1 MELNTLMVL
10 TLVGMLVA
18 IFAGVHIALAL
29 GLTAMIGTY
38 FIFED
43 MYLASAQ
50 VGGAAYELIRHYVFA
65 TIPLFVLMG
74 DFVAKCGA
82 AGDLYKVINRALNR
96 IPGRLAVA
104 TVTGNAAFAAVTG
117 TSIASAAAFSRIAYP
132 EMMRF
137 RYKREFALGS
147 IAGSACLG
155 MLIPPSVLLI
165 VWGIITEQSIG
176 KLFVAGVIPGI
187 VLSLLYIAYTVGA
200 AKINPELAPNIPD
213 EEEEPLTRGEVVST
227 VGVIALILIVLG
239 GIWGGA
245 FTATEAAGIGA
256 LAAMVLA
263 IIKGLRL
270 DGIIEAVI
278 DAGKT
283 SAPIMIL
290 LVTAGMYSRFLALAD
305 LQTLIKDAL
314 LSLGI
319 GAFGIALMMIVIWLL
334 LGMILD
340 SISII
345 LLTVPIF
352 ATFGGL
358 IGMDGFA
365 FAIFGILLIE
375 AGLLTPPFDRTPRDP
390 GYIRAY
396 PPGIRENG
404 GQYTHAATWLGLA
417 FAALGDG
424 DRAYEV
430 FDLINPVRRSATPAD
445 IARYRGEPYIMPA
458 DVGGAAPFEGRCGWT
473 WYTGAAAWAWRLAV
487 EGVLGLELREG
498 RLRVAPCLPE
508 GWAGYRA
515 IVRGPDGAIEVT
527 VSALGDGSRLTGETF
542 DFPADGTT
550 IRVSV
555 GEPSRKMRD
564 A

>member
-1 MELNTLMVL
+1 MDLNALMAL

-50 VGGAAYELIRHYVFA
+50 VGGAAYELVRHYVFA

-82 AGDLYKVINRALNR
+82 AGDLYKVINRGLRR

-104 TVTGNAAFAAVTG
+104 TVAGNAAFAAVTG

-132 EMMRF
+132 EMTRF

-176 KLFVAGVIPGI
+176 KLFVAGVVPGI
-187 VLSLLYIAYTVGA
+187 VLSLLFVFYAVTVA
-200 AKINPELAPNIPD
+200 VRNPDVAPAEPQAQG
-213 EEEEPLTRGEVVST
+213 EESLTRSEIVSA
-227 VGVIALILIVLG
+227 VGVALIVCVVLG

-256 LAAMVLA
+256 LAAMLLA
-263 IIKGLRL
+263 IVKGLRL
-270 DGIIEAVI
+270 KGIVEAVV

-290 LVTAGMYSRFLALAD
+290 LVAAGMYSRFLALAD
-305 LQTLIKDAL
+305 IQSIIKDSL

-319 GAFGIALMMIVIWLL
+319 GGFGIAIMMIVIWLL
-334 LGMILD
+334 LGMVLD

-352 ATFGGL
+352 ATFAPL
-358 IGMDGFA
+358 VGMDGFA

-375 AGLLTPPFDRTPRDP
+375 AGLLTPPFGLVVYVVKGAVPD
-390 GYIRAY
+390 
-396 PPGIRENG
+396 
-404 GQYTHAATWLGLA
+404 AAVSLAEIFRGSIPYWLLMLA
-417 FAALGDG
+417 TAALIW
-424 DRAYEV
+424 A
-430 FDLINPVRRSATPAD
+430 FPPVAS
-445 IARYRGEPYIMPA
+445 
-458 DVGGAAPFEGRCGWT
+458 W
-473 WYTGAAAWAWRLAV
+473 
-487 EGVLGLELREG
+487 
-498 RLRVAPCLPE
+498 
-508 GWAGYRA
+508 
-515 IVRGPDGAIEVT
+515 
-527 VSALGDGSRLTGETF
+527 LTGF
-542 DFPADGTT
+542 
-550 IRVSV
+550 V
-555 GEPSRKMRD
+555 
-564 A
+564 

>member
-10 TLVGMLVA
+10 SLAGMLVA

-29 GLTAMIGTY
+29 GITAMVGTY

-43 MYLASAQ
+43 WYLASAQ
-50 VGGAAYELIRHYVFA
+50 VGGAAYELVRNYVFA

-82 AGDLYKVINRALNR
+82 AGDLYKVINRCLGG

-176 KLFVAGVIPGI
+176 KLFVAGVVPGI
-187 VLSLLYIAYTVGA
+187 LLSLFYVAYTIGA
-200 AKINPELAPNIPD
+200 VKFNPGLAPEIPK
-213 EEEEPLTRGEVVST
+213 EELSPITTGEIVST
-227 VGVIALILIVLG
+227 VGVVAIIEIVMG

-263 IIKGLRL
+263 IVKGLRVQGL
-270 DGIIEAVI
+270 IEAII

-290 LVTAGMYSRFLALAD
+290 LMTAGMYARFLSLAD
-305 LQTLIKDAL
+305 IDTLIKDAV
-314 LSLGI
+314 GE
-319 GAFGIALMMIVIWLL
+319 GALVIVMMVVIWIV

-345 LLTVPIF
+345 LLTVPLF
-352 ATFGGL
+352 SL
-358 IGMDGFA
+358 LDVGMDPLA

-375 AGLLTPPFDRTPRDP
+375 AGLLTPPFGLVVYVVKGAVPDSGVQLSEIFRGSIPYWILMLVTAGLIWAFPQ
-390 GYIRAY
+390 IA
-396 PPGIRENG
+396 N
-404 GQYTHAATWLGLA
+404 WLPQ
-417 FAALGDG
+417 F
-424 DRAYEV
+424 V
-430 FDLINPVRRSATPAD
+430 
-445 IARYRGEPYIMPA
+445 
-458 DVGGAAPFEGRCGWT
+458 
-473 WYTGAAAWAWRLAV
+473 
-487 EGVLGLELREG
+487 
-498 RLRVAPCLPE
+498 
-508 GWAGYRA
+508 
-515 IVRGPDGAIEVT
+515 
-527 VSALGDGSRLTGETF
+527 
-542 DFPADGTT
+542 
-550 IRVSV
+550 
-555 GEPSRKMRD
+555 
-564 A
+564 

>member
-1 MELNTLMVL
+1 MDLNTLMVL
-10 TLVGMLVA
+10 TLIGMLVA

-29 GLTAMIGTY
+29 GLTAMVGTY

-43 MYLASAQ
+43 LYLASAQ
-50 VGGAAYELIRHYVFA
+50 VGGAAYELVRHYVFA

-82 AGDLYKVINRALNR
+82 ASDLYKVINRGLRR

-104 TVTGNAAFAAVTG
+104 TVAGNAAFAAVTG

-137 RYKREFALGS
+137 GYRRRFALGS

-187 VLSLLYIAYTVGA
+187 ILSLLFIGYTVVVA
-200 AKINPELAPNIPD
+200 LRNPGIAPPRPPDD
-213 EEEEPLTRGEVVST
+213 EEEEPLTRGEVTSSL
-227 VGVIALILIVLG
+227 GVLAIVVVVLG

-256 LAAMVLA
+256 LAAMILA
-263 IIKGLRL
+263 AAKGLRFR
-270 DGIIEAVI
+270 GIIEAVI
-278 DAGKT
+278 DAGRT
-283 SAPIMIL
+283 AAPIMIL

-305 LQTLIKDAL
+305 IQTIIKDAL
-314 LSLGI
+314 LSMGI
-319 GAFGIALMMIVIWLL
+319 GGFGIAIMMIVIWLV

-352 ATFGGL
+352 ATFSTL
-358 IGMDGFA
+358 IGLDGFA

-375 AGLLTPPFDRTPRDP
+375 AGLLTPPFGLVVYVVKGAVP
-390 GYIRAY
+390 GPPVSLSDIFRGSIPYWILMLVTAGLIWLY
-396 PPGIRENG
+396 PPL
-404 GQYTHAATWLGLA
+404 ASWLTE
-417 FAALGDG
+417 F
-424 DRAYEV
+424 V
-430 FDLINPVRRSATPAD
+430 
-445 IARYRGEPYIMPA
+445 
-458 DVGGAAPFEGRCGWT
+458 
-473 WYTGAAAWAWRLAV
+473 
-487 EGVLGLELREG
+487 
-498 RLRVAPCLPE
+498 
-508 GWAGYRA
+508 
-515 IVRGPDGAIEVT
+515 
-527 VSALGDGSRLTGETF
+527 
-542 DFPADGTT
+542 
-550 IRVSV
+550 
-555 GEPSRKMRD
+555 
-564 A
+564 

>member
-10 TLVGMLVA
+10 TLIGMLVA

-29 GLTAMIGTY
+29 GMTAMIGTY

-43 MYLASAQ
+43 WYLASAQ
-50 VGGAAYELIRHYVFA
+50 VGGAAYELVRHYVFA

-82 AGDLYKVINRALNR
+82 AGDLYKVINRCLAG

-104 TVTGNAAFAAVTG
+104 TVAGNAAFAAVTG

-137 RYKREFALGS
+137 KYQREFALGS

-176 KLFVAGVIPGI
+176 KLFVAGIIPGI
-187 VLSLLYIAYTVGA
+187 MLSLLYIAYTVGA
-200 AKINPELAPNIPD
+200 AKLNPKLAPEIPKD
-213 EEEEPLTRGEVVST
+213 DLDPITSGEIVST
-227 VGVIALILIVLG
+227 VGVVFIILLVLG

-263 IIKGLRL
+263 ILKGLRL
-270 DGIIEAVI
+270 DGIIEAVV

-290 LVTAGMYSRFLALAD
+290 LLTAGMYARFLSLAD
-305 LQTLIKDAL
+305 IDTIIKDAV
-314 LSLGI
+314 GD
-319 GAFGIALMMIVIWLL
+319 GPWVGVMMIVIWLG

-345 LLTVPIF
+345 LLTVPLF
-352 ATFGGL
+352 ALFN
-358 IGMDGFA
+358 IGMDPIA

-375 AGLLTPPFDRTPRDP
+375 AGLLTPPFGLVVYVVKGAVPDSGVKLAEIFRGSIPYWILMLVTA
-390 GYIRAY
+390 GAIWLY
-396 PPGIRENG
+396 PPL
-404 GQYTHAATWLGLA
+404 ASWLTK
-417 FAALGDG
+417 F
-424 DRAYEV
+424 V
-430 FDLINPVRRSATPAD
+430 
-445 IARYRGEPYIMPA
+445 
-458 DVGGAAPFEGRCGWT
+458 
-473 WYTGAAAWAWRLAV
+473 
-487 EGVLGLELREG
+487 
-498 RLRVAPCLPE
+498 
-508 GWAGYRA
+508 
-515 IVRGPDGAIEVT
+515 
-527 VSALGDGSRLTGETF
+527 
-542 DFPADGTT
+542 
-550 IRVSV
+550 
-555 GEPSRKMRD
+555 
-564 A
+564 

>member
-1 MELNTLMVL
+1 MDLNALMAL

-50 VGGAAYELIRHYVFA
+50 VGGAAYELVRHYVFA

-82 AGDLYKVINRALNR
+82 AGDLYKVINRGLR
-96 IPGRLAVA
+96 RMPGRLAVA

-176 KLFVAGVIPGI
+176 KLFVAGVVPGI
-187 VLSLLYIAYTVGA
+187 VLSLLFVFYAVTVA
-200 AKINPELAPNIPD
+200 VRNPDVAPAEPQG
-213 EEEEPLTRGEVVST
+213 EESLTRGELVSA
-227 VGVIALILIVLG
+227 VGVLLIVCIVLG

-256 LAAMVLA
+256 LAAMILA
-263 IIKGLRL
+263 IVKGLRL
-270 DGIIEAVI
+270 KGIVAAVV

-290 LVTAGMYSRFLALAD
+290 LVAAGMYSRFLALAD
-305 LQTLIKDAL
+305 IQSIIKDSL

-319 GAFGIALMMIVIWLL
+319 GGFGIAIMMIVIWLL
-334 LGMILD
+334 LGMVLD

-352 ATFGGL
+352 ATFAPL
-358 IGMDGFA
+358 VGMDGFA

-375 AGLLTPPFDRTPRDP
+375 AGLLTPPFGLVVYVVKGAVPDP
-390 GYIRAY
+390 AVSLAEIFRGSIPYWLLML
-396 PPGIRENG
+396 
-404 GQYTHAATWLGLA
+404 AT
-417 FAALGDG
+417 AALIW
-424 DRAYEV
+424 A
-430 FDLINPVRRSATPAD
+430 FPP
-445 IARYRGEPYIMPA
+445 IAS
-458 DVGGAAPFEGRCGWT
+458 W
-473 WYTGAAAWAWRLAV
+473 
-487 EGVLGLELREG
+487 
-498 RLRVAPCLPE
+498 
-508 GWAGYRA
+508 
-515 IVRGPDGAIEVT
+515 
-527 VSALGDGSRLTGETF
+527 LTRF
-542 DFPADGTT
+542 
-550 IRVSV
+550 V
-555 GEPSRKMRD
+555 
-564 A
+564 

>member
-1 MELNTLMVL
+1 MDLNALMAL

-29 GLTAMIGTY
+29 GLAAMIGTY

-50 VGGAAYELIRHYVFA
+50 VGGAAYELVRHYVFA

-82 AGDLYKVINRALNR
+82 AGDLYKVINRGLRR

-104 TVTGNAAFAAVTG
+104 TVAGNAAFAAVTG

-132 EMMRF
+132 EMTRF

-176 KLFVAGVIPGI
+176 KLFVAGVVPGI
-187 VLSLLYIAYTVGA
+187 VLSLLFVFYAVTVA
-200 AKINPELAPNIPD
+200 VRNPDVAPAEPQAQG
-213 EEEEPLTRGEVVST
+213 EESLTRSEIVSA
-227 VGVIALILIVLG
+227 VGVALIVCVVLG

-256 LAAMVLA
+256 LAAMLLA
-263 IIKGLRL
+263 IVKGLRL
-270 DGIIEAVI
+270 KGIVEAVV

-290 LVTAGMYSRFLALAD
+290 LVAAGMYSRFLALAD
-305 LQTLIKDAL
+305 IQSIIKDSL

-319 GAFGIALMMIVIWLL
+319 GGFGIAIMMIVIWLL
-334 LGMILD
+334 LGMVLD

-352 ATFGGL
+352 ATFAPL

-375 AGLLTPPFDRTPRDP
+375 AGLLTPPFGLVVYVVKGAVPD
-390 GYIRAY
+390 
-396 PPGIRENG
+396 
-404 GQYTHAATWLGLA
+404 AAVSLAEIFRGSIPYWLLMLA
-417 FAALGDG
+417 TAALIW
-424 DRAYEV
+424 A
-430 FDLINPVRRSATPAD
+430 FPPVAS
-445 IARYRGEPYIMPA
+445 
-458 DVGGAAPFEGRCGWT
+458 W
-473 WYTGAAAWAWRLAV
+473 
-487 EGVLGLELREG
+487 
-498 RLRVAPCLPE
+498 
-508 GWAGYRA
+508 
-515 IVRGPDGAIEVT
+515 
-527 VSALGDGSRLTGETF
+527 LTGF
-542 DFPADGTT
+542 
-550 IRVSV
+550 V
-555 GEPSRKMRD
+555 
-564 A
+564 

>member
-1 MELNTLMVL
+1 MDLNTLMVL
-10 TLVGMLVA
+10 TLIGMLIA

-50 VGGAAYELIRHYVFA
+50 VGGAAYELVRHYVFA

-82 AGDLYKVINRALNR
+82 ASDLYKVINRGFR
-96 IPGRLAVA
+96 GVPGRLAVA

-137 RYKREFALGS
+137 GYRRRFALGS

-187 VLSLLYIAYTVGA
+187 VLSLLFIVYTVA
-200 AKINPELAPNIPD
+200 VVVRNPDIAPKKQDD
-213 EEEEPLTRGEVVST
+213 EDLEKLTRGEILSALGVMAIVV
-227 VGVIALILIVLG
+227 IVLG

-263 IIKGLRL
+263 AARGLRL
-270 DGIIEAVI
+270 RGIIEAVI
-278 DAGKT
+278 DAGRT

-305 LQTLIKDAL
+305 IQSIIKDAV
-314 LSLGI
+314 LSVGI
-319 GAFGIALMMIVIWLL
+319 GGFGIAIMMIVIWLI

-352 ATFGGL
+352 AVFSPL

-375 AGLLTPPFDRTPRDP
+375 AGLLTPPFGLVVYVVKGAVPDSSVNLGEIFRGSIP
-390 GYIRAY
+390 Y
-396 PPGIRENG
+396 
-404 GQYTHAATWLGLA
+404 WLLMLVT
-417 FAALGDG
+417 AAL
-424 DRAYEV
+424 
-430 FDLINPVRRSATPAD
+430 I
-445 IARYRGEPYIMPA
+445 
-458 DVGGAAPFEGRCGWT
+458 
-473 WYTGAAAWAWRLAV
+473 WAFPPLAS
-487 EGVLGLELREG
+487 
-498 RLRVAPCLPE
+498 
-508 GWAGYRA
+508 W
-515 IVRGPDGAIEVT
+515 
-527 VSALGDGSRLTGETF
+527 LTKF
-542 DFPADGTT
+542 
-550 IRVSV
+550 V
-555 GEPSRKMRD
+555 
-564 A
+564 

>member
-1 MELNTLMVL
+1 MDLNALMAL

-50 VGGAAYELIRHYVFA
+50 VGGAAYELVRHYVFA

-82 AGDLYKVINRALNR
+82 AGDLYKVINRGLRR

-176 KLFVAGVIPGI
+176 KLFVAGVVPGI
-187 VLSLLYIAYTVGA
+187 VLSLLFVFYAVTVA
-200 AKINPELAPNIPD
+200 VRNPDVAPAEPQAQG
-213 EEEEPLTRGEVVST
+213 EESLNRGEIVSA
-227 VGVIALILIVLG
+227 VGVALIVCVVLG

-256 LAAMVLA
+256 LAAMILA
-263 IIKGLRL
+263 IVKGLRL
-270 DGIIEAVI
+270 KGIVEAVV

-290 LVTAGMYSRFLALAD
+290 LVAAGMYSRFLALAD
-305 LQTLIKDAL
+305 IQSIIKDSL

-319 GAFGIALMMIVIWLL
+319 GGFGIAIMMIVIWLL
-334 LGMILD
+334 LGMVLD

-352 ATFGGL
+352 ATFAPL
-358 IGMDGFA
+358 VGMDGFA

-375 AGLLTPPFDRTPRDP
+375 AGLLTPPFGLVVYVVKGAVPD
-390 GYIRAY
+390 
-396 PPGIRENG
+396 
-404 GQYTHAATWLGLA
+404 AAVSLAEIFRGSIPYWLLMLA
-417 FAALGDG
+417 TAAL
-424 DRAYEV
+424 
-430 FDLINPVRRSATPAD
+430 I
-445 IARYRGEPYIMPA
+445 
-458 DVGGAAPFEGRCGWT
+458 
-473 WYTGAAAWAWRLAV
+473 WAFPPTASW
-487 EGVLGLELREG
+487 
-498 RLRVAPCLPE
+498 
-508 GWAGYRA
+508 
-515 IVRGPDGAIEVT
+515 
-527 VSALGDGSRLTGETF
+527 LTGF
-542 DFPADGTT
+542 
-550 IRVSV
+550 V
-555 GEPSRKMRD
+555 
-564 A
+564 

>member
-1 MELNTLMVL
+1 MDLNALMAL

-50 VGGAAYELIRHYVFA
+50 VGGAAYELVRHYVFA

-82 AGDLYKVINRALNR
+82 AGDLYKVINRGLRR

-176 KLFVAGVIPGI
+176 KLFVAGVVPGI
-187 VLSLLYIAYTVGA
+187 VLSLLFVLYAVTVAVRNPDA
-200 AKINPELAPNIPD
+200 APAEPQAQG
-213 EEEEPLTRGEVVST
+213 EESLTRGEIVSA
-227 VGVIALILIVLG
+227 VGVALIVCVVLG

-256 LAAMVLA
+256 LAAMILA
-263 IIKGLRL
+263 IVKGLRL
-270 DGIIEAVI
+270 KGIVEAVV

-290 LVTAGMYSRFLALAD
+290 LVAAGMYSRFLALAD
-305 LQTLIKDAL
+305 IQSIIKDSL

-319 GAFGIALMMIVIWLL
+319 GGFGIAIMMIVIWLL
-334 LGMILD
+334 LGMVLD

-352 ATFGGL
+352 ATFAPL
-358 IGMDGFA
+358 VGMDGFA

-375 AGLLTPPFDRTPRDP
+375 AGLLTPPFGLVVYVVKGAVPD
-390 GYIRAY
+390 
-396 PPGIRENG
+396 
-404 GQYTHAATWLGLA
+404 AAVSLAEIFRGSIPYWLLMLA
-417 FAALGDG
+417 TAALIW
-424 DRAYEV
+424 A
-430 FDLINPVRRSATPAD
+430 FPPVAS
-445 IARYRGEPYIMPA
+445 
-458 DVGGAAPFEGRCGWT
+458 W
-473 WYTGAAAWAWRLAV
+473 
-487 EGVLGLELREG
+487 
-498 RLRVAPCLPE
+498 
-508 GWAGYRA
+508 
-515 IVRGPDGAIEVT
+515 
-527 VSALGDGSRLTGETF
+527 LTGF
-542 DFPADGTT
+542 
-550 IRVSV
+550 V
-555 GEPSRKMRD
+555 
-564 A
+564 

>member
-10 TLVGMLVA
+10 TLVGMLIA

-29 GLTAMIGTY
+29 GMTAMIGTY
-38 FIFED
+38 FIFDD

-50 VGGAAYELIRHYVFA
+50 VGGAAYELVRHYVFA

-82 AGDLYKVINRALNR
+82 AGDLYKVINRCLGG

-132 EMMRF
+132 EMMKYK
-137 RYKREFALGS
+137 YKREFALGS

-176 KLFVAGVIPGI
+176 KLFVAGIIPGI
-187 VLSLLYIAYTVGA
+187 ILSALYIAYAIGA
-200 AKINPELAPNIPD
+200 AKINPELAPEIPTD
-213 EEEEPLTRGEVVST
+213 ELDPITKGEIVST
-227 VGVIALILIVLG
+227 VGVVFIIAIVLG

-256 LAAMVLA
+256 LAAMLLA
-263 IIKGLRL
+263 ILKGLRW

-290 LVTAGMYSRFLALAD
+290 LVTAGMYARFLSLAD
-305 LQTLIKDAL
+305 IDTIIKDAVGD
-314 LSLGI
+314 GI
-319 GAFGIALMMIVIWLL
+319 YVGLMMILIWLL

-345 LLTVPIF
+345 LLTVPLF
-352 ATFGGL
+352 VLFD
-358 IGMDGFA
+358 IGMDPLA

-375 AGLLTPPFDRTPRDP
+375 AGLLTPPFGLVVYVVKGAVPDSGVKLSEIFRGSIPYWILMLFTA
-390 GYIRAY
+390 GLIWWH
-396 PPGIRENG
+396 PPI
-404 GQYTHAATWLGLA
+404 ASWLTK
-417 FAALGDG
+417 F
-424 DRAYEV
+424 V
-430 FDLINPVRRSATPAD
+430 
-445 IARYRGEPYIMPA
+445 
-458 DVGGAAPFEGRCGWT
+458 
-473 WYTGAAAWAWRLAV
+473 
-487 EGVLGLELREG
+487 
-498 RLRVAPCLPE
+498 
-508 GWAGYRA
+508 
-515 IVRGPDGAIEVT
+515 
-527 VSALGDGSRLTGETF
+527 
-542 DFPADGTT
+542 
-550 IRVSV
+550 
-555 GEPSRKMRD
+555 
-564 A
+564 

>member
-1 MELNTLMVL
+1 MDLNALMAL

-50 VGGAAYELIRHYVFA
+50 VGGAAYELVRHYVFA

-82 AGDLYKVINRALNR
+82 AGDLYKVINRGLRR

-176 KLFVAGVIPGI
+176 KLFVAGVVPGI
-187 VLSLLYIAYTVGA
+187 VLSLLFVFYAVTVA
-200 AKINPELAPNIPD
+200 VRNPDVAPAEPQAQG
-213 EEEEPLTRGEVVST
+213 EESLTRGEIVSA
-227 VGVIALILIVLG
+227 VGVALIVCVVLG

-256 LAAMVLA
+256 LAAMILA
-263 IIKGLRL
+263 IVKGLRL
-270 DGIIEAVI
+270 KGIVEAVV

-290 LVTAGMYSRFLALAD
+290 LVAAGMYSRFLALAD
-305 LQTLIKDAL
+305 IQSIIKDSL

-319 GAFGIALMMIVIWLL
+319 GGFGIAIMMIVIWLL
-334 LGMILD
+334 LGMVLD

-352 ATFGGL
+352 ATFAPL
-358 IGMDGFA
+358 VGMDGFA

-375 AGLLTPPFDRTPRDP
+375 AGLLTPPFGLVVYVVKGAVPD
-390 GYIRAY
+390 
-396 PPGIRENG
+396 
-404 GQYTHAATWLGLA
+404 AAVSLAEIFRGSIPYWLLMLA
-417 FAALGDG
+417 TAALIW
-424 DRAYEV
+424 A
-430 FDLINPVRRSATPAD
+430 FPP
-445 IARYRGEPYIMPA
+445 IAS
-458 DVGGAAPFEGRCGWT
+458 W
-473 WYTGAAAWAWRLAV
+473 
-487 EGVLGLELREG
+487 
-498 RLRVAPCLPE
+498 
-508 GWAGYRA
+508 
-515 IVRGPDGAIEVT
+515 
-527 VSALGDGSRLTGETF
+527 LTGF
-542 DFPADGTT
+542 
-550 IRVSV
+550 V
-555 GEPSRKMRD
+555 
-564 A
+564 

>member
-1 MELNTLMVL
+1 MELNTLLVL
-10 TLVGMLVA
+10 SLVGMLVA

-29 GLTAMIGTY
+29 GITAMVGTY

-50 VGGAAYELIRHYVFA
+50 VGGAAYELVRNYVFA

-82 AGDLYKVINRALNR
+82 AGDLYKVINRCLGG

-137 RYKREFALGS
+137 KYKREFALGS

-187 VLSLLYIAYTVGA
+187 LLSALYIVYTVGA
-200 AKINPELAPNIPD
+200 VKLNPALAPEIPKED
-213 EEEEPLTRGEVVST
+213 LEPITRGELVST
-227 VGVIALILIVLG
+227 IGVVLIILLVMG

-263 IIKGLRL
+263 IAKGLRL
-270 DGIIEAVI
+270 RGLVEAVI

-290 LVTAGMYSRFLALAD
+290 LVTAGMYARFLSLAD
-305 LQTLIKDAL
+305 INTLISDAV
-314 LSLGI
+314 GE
-319 GAFGIALMMIVIWLL
+319 GALVIVMMVVIWIV

-345 LLTVPIF
+345 LLTVPLF
-352 ATFGGL
+352 SL
-358 IGMDGFA
+358 LDVGMDPLA

-375 AGLLTPPFDRTPRDP
+375 AGLLTPPF
-390 GYIRAY
+390 
-396 PPGIRENG
+396 
-404 GQYTHAATWLGLA
+404 GLVV
-417 FAALGDG
+417 
-424 DRAYEV
+424 YV
-430 FDLINPVRRSATPAD
+430 VK
-445 IARYRGEPYIMPA
+445 
-458 DVGGAAPFEGRCGWT
+458 GAVPDSGV
-473 WYTGAAAWAWRLAV
+473 RLAEIFKGSIPYWILMLV
-487 EGVLGLELREG
+487 T
-498 RLRVAPCLPE
+498 AAMIWAFPQIANWLP
-508 GWAGYRA
+508 RF
-515 IVRGPDGAIEVT
+515 V
-527 VSALGDGSRLTGETF
+527 
-542 DFPADGTT
+542 
-550 IRVSV
+550 
-555 GEPSRKMRD
+555 
-564 A
+564 

>member
-1 MELNTLMVL
+1 MDLNTLMAL

-50 VGGAAYELIRHYVFA
+50 VGGAAYELVRHYVFA

-82 AGDLYKVINRALNR
+82 AGDLYKVINRGLRR

-176 KLFVAGVIPGI
+176 KLFVAGVVPGI
-187 VLSLLYIAYTVGA
+187 VLSLLFVFYAVA
-200 AKINPELAPNIPD
+200 VAVRNPGVAPAEPQAQG
-213 EEEEPLTRGEVVST
+213 EERLTRGELVSAI
-227 VGVIALILIVLG
+227 GVLLIVCVVLG

-256 LAAMVLA
+256 LAAMILA
-263 IIKGLRL
+263 IVKGLRL
-270 DGIIEAVI
+270 KGIVEAVI
-278 DAGKT
+278 AAGKT

-290 LVTAGMYSRFLALAD
+290 LVAAGMYSRFLALAD
-305 LQTLIKDAL
+305 IQSIIKDSL

-319 GAFGIALMMIVIWLL
+319 GGFGIAIMMIVIWLL
-334 LGMILD
+334 LGMVLD

-352 ATFGGL
+352 AAFSPL

-375 AGLLTPPFDRTPRDP
+375 AGLLTPPFGLVVYVVKGAVPD
-390 GYIRAY
+390 
-396 PPGIRENG
+396 
-404 GQYTHAATWLGLA
+404 AAVSLAEIFRGSIPYWLLMLA
-417 FAALGDG
+417 TAALIW
-424 DRAYEV
+424 A
-430 FDLINPVRRSATPAD
+430 FPPVAS
-445 IARYRGEPYIMPA
+445 
-458 DVGGAAPFEGRCGWT
+458 W
-473 WYTGAAAWAWRLAV
+473 
-487 EGVLGLELREG
+487 
-498 RLRVAPCLPE
+498 
-508 GWAGYRA
+508 
-515 IVRGPDGAIEVT
+515 
-527 VSALGDGSRLTGETF
+527 LTRF
-542 DFPADGTT
+542 
-550 IRVSV
+550 V
-555 GEPSRKMRD
+555 
-564 A
+564 

>member
-1 MELNTLMVL
+1 MDLDVLMAL
-10 TLVGMLVA
+10 TLGGMLVA

-29 GLTAMIGTY
+29 GLTAMVGTY
-38 FIFED
+38 FIFQD
-43 MYLASAQ
+43 WYLASAQ
-50 VGGAAYELIRHYVFA
+50 VGGAAYELVRHYVFA

-82 AGDLYKVINRALNR
+82 AGDLYKVINRCLRR

-176 KLFVAGVIPGI
+176 KLFVAGVVPGI
-187 VLSLLYIAYTVGA
+187 ILSLLFVAYTVA
-200 AKINPELAPNIPD
+200 AVLRRPAVAPSAPEDA
-213 EEEEPLTRGEVVST
+213 EEENLTGGEIVSAL
-227 VGVIALILIVLG
+227 GVLAIVLIVLG

-256 LAAMVLA
+256 LAAMVFA
-263 IIKGLRL
+263 VVKGLRL
-270 DGIIEAVI
+270 RGIVDAVV

-290 LVTAGMYSRFLALAD
+290 LVAAGMYSRFLALAD
-305 LQTLIKDAL
+305 IQSIIKNAL
-314 LSLGI
+314 LSFGF
-319 GAFGIALMMIVIWLL
+319 GAFELMLMMVIIWLL

-352 ATFGGL
+352 ATFAPL

-375 AGLLTPPFDRTPRDP
+375 AGLLTPPFGLVVYVVKGAVPDSGVTLAEIFRGSIP
-390 GYIRAY
+390 Y
-396 PPGIRENG
+396 
-404 GQYTHAATWLGLA
+404 WLLMLLT
-417 FAALGDG
+417 AALIWG
-424 DRAYEV
+424 
-430 FDLINPVRRSATPAD
+430 FPP
-445 IARYRGEPYIMPA
+445 
-458 DVGGAAPFEGRCGWT
+458 
-473 WYTGAAAWAWRLAV
+473 LAS
-487 EGVLGLELREG
+487 
-498 RLRVAPCLPE
+498 
-508 GWAGYRA
+508 W
-515 IVRGPDGAIEVT
+515 
-527 VSALGDGSRLTGETF
+527 LTRF
-542 DFPADGTT
+542 
-550 IRVSV
+550 V
-555 GEPSRKMRD
+555 
-564 A
+564 

>member
-1 MELNTLMVL
+1 MDLNALMAL

-50 VGGAAYELIRHYVFA
+50 VGGAAYELVRHYVFA

-82 AGDLYKVINRALNR
+82 AGDLYKVINRGLRR

-104 TVTGNAAFAAVTG
+104 TVAGNAAFAAVTG

-132 EMMRF
+132 EMTRF

-176 KLFVAGVIPGI
+176 KLFVAGVVPGI
-187 VLSLLYIAYTVGA
+187 VLSLLFVFYAVTVA
-200 AKINPELAPNIPD
+200 VRNPDVAPAEPQAQS
-213 EEEEPLTRGEVVST
+213 EESLTRSEIVSA
-227 VGVIALILIVLG
+227 VGVALIVCVVLG

-256 LAAMVLA
+256 LAAMLLA
-263 IIKGLRL
+263 IVKGLRL
-270 DGIIEAVI
+270 KGIVEAVV

-290 LVTAGMYSRFLALAD
+290 LVAAGMYSRFLALAD
-305 LQTLIKDAL
+305 IQSIIKDSL

-319 GAFGIALMMIVIWLL
+319 GGFGIAIMMIVIWLL
-334 LGMILD
+334 LGMVLD

-352 ATFGGL
+352 ATFAPL

-375 AGLLTPPFDRTPRDP
+375 AGLLTPPFGLVVYVVKGAVPD
-390 GYIRAY
+390 
-396 PPGIRENG
+396 
-404 GQYTHAATWLGLA
+404 AAVSLAEIFRGSIPYWLLMLA
-417 FAALGDG
+417 TAALIW
-424 DRAYEV
+424 A
-430 FDLINPVRRSATPAD
+430 FPPVAS
-445 IARYRGEPYIMPA
+445 
-458 DVGGAAPFEGRCGWT
+458 W
-473 WYTGAAAWAWRLAV
+473 
-487 EGVLGLELREG
+487 
-498 RLRVAPCLPE
+498 
-508 GWAGYRA
+508 
-515 IVRGPDGAIEVT
+515 
-527 VSALGDGSRLTGETF
+527 LTGF
-542 DFPADGTT
+542 
-550 IRVSV
+550 V
-555 GEPSRKMRD
+555 
-564 A
+564 

>member
-1 MELNTLMVL
+1 MDLNALMAL

-50 VGGAAYELIRHYVFA
+50 VGGAAYELVRHYVFA

-82 AGDLYKVINRALNR
+82 AGDLYKVINRGLRR

-176 KLFVAGVIPGI
+176 KLFVAGVVPGI
-187 VLSLLYIAYTVGA
+187 VLSLLFVFYAVTVA
-200 AKINPELAPNIPD
+200 VRNPDVAPAEQQAQG
-213 EEEEPLTRGEVVST
+213 EESLTRGEIVSA
-227 VGVIALILIVLG
+227 VGVALIVCVVLG

-256 LAAMVLA
+256 LAAMILA
-263 IIKGLRL
+263 IVKGLRL
-270 DGIIEAVI
+270 KGIVEAVV

-290 LVTAGMYSRFLALAD
+290 LVAAGMYSRFLALAD
-305 LQTLIKDAL
+305 IQSIIKDSL

-319 GAFGIALMMIVIWLL
+319 GGFGIAIMMIVIWLL
-334 LGMILD
+334 LGMVLD

-352 ATFGGL
+352 ATFAPL
-358 IGMDGFA
+358 VGMDGFA

-375 AGLLTPPFDRTPRDP
+375 AGLLTPPFGLVVYVVKGAVPD
-390 GYIRAY
+390 
-396 PPGIRENG
+396 
-404 GQYTHAATWLGLA
+404 AAVSLAEIFRGSIPYWLLMLA
-417 FAALGDG
+417 TAALIW
-424 DRAYEV
+424 A
-430 FDLINPVRRSATPAD
+430 FPP
-445 IARYRGEPYIMPA
+445 IAS
-458 DVGGAAPFEGRCGWT
+458 W
-473 WYTGAAAWAWRLAV
+473 
-487 EGVLGLELREG
+487 
-498 RLRVAPCLPE
+498 
-508 GWAGYRA
+508 
-515 IVRGPDGAIEVT
+515 
-527 VSALGDGSRLTGETF
+527 LTGF
-542 DFPADGTT
+542 
-550 IRVSV
+550 V
-555 GEPSRKMRD
+555 
-564 A
+564 

>member
-1 MELNTLMVL
+1 
-10 TLVGMLVA
+10 
-18 IFAGVHIALAL
+18 
-29 GLTAMIGTY
+29 MIGTY

-50 VGGAAYELIRHYVFA
+50 VGGAAYELVRHYVFA

-82 AGDLYKVINRALNR
+82 AGDLYKVINRGLRR

-187 VLSLLYIAYTVGA
+187 VLSLLFVFYAVA
-200 AKINPELAPNIPD
+200 VAVRNPEAAPAEPQAHG
-213 EEEEPLTRGEVVST
+213 EEGLTRGELVSAI
-227 VGVIALILIVLG
+227 GVLLIVCVVLG

-256 LAAMVLA
+256 LAAMILA
-263 IIKGLRL
+263 IVKGLRL
-270 DGIIEAVI
+270 KGIVEAVI

-290 LVTAGMYSRFLALAD
+290 LVAAGMYSRFLALAD
-305 LQTLIKDAL
+305 IQSIIKDSL

-319 GAFGIALMMIVIWLL
+319 GGFGIAIMMIVIWLL
-334 LGMILD
+334 LGMVLD

-352 ATFGGL
+352 ATFSPL

-375 AGLLTPPFDRTPRDP
+375 AGLLTPPFGLVVYVVKGAVPD
-390 GYIRAY
+390 
-396 PPGIRENG
+396 
-404 GQYTHAATWLGLA
+404 AAVSLAEIFRGSIPYWLLMLA
-417 FAALGDG
+417 TAALIW
-424 DRAYEV
+424 A
-430 FDLINPVRRSATPAD
+430 FPPVAS
-445 IARYRGEPYIMPA
+445 
-458 DVGGAAPFEGRCGWT
+458 W
-473 WYTGAAAWAWRLAV
+473 
-487 EGVLGLELREG
+487 
-498 RLRVAPCLPE
+498 
-508 GWAGYRA
+508 
-515 IVRGPDGAIEVT
+515 
-527 VSALGDGSRLTGETF
+527 LTRF
-542 DFPADGTT
+542 
-550 IRVSV
+550 V
-555 GEPSRKMRD
+555 
-564 A
+564 

>member
-1 MELNTLMVL
+1 MDLNTLMAL
-10 TLVGMLVA
+10 TLAGMLVA

-43 MYLASAQ
+43 LYLASAQ
-50 VGGAAYELIRHYVFA
+50 VGGAAYELVRHYVFA

-82 AGDLYKVINRALNR
+82 AGDLYKAINRGLRR

-132 EMMRF
+132 EMTRF
-137 RYKREFALGS
+137 GYKREFALGS

-176 KLFVAGVIPGI
+176 KLFVAGVVPGI
-187 VLSLLYIAYTVGA
+187 VLSALFVGYA
-200 AKINPELAPNIPD
+200 VAVALRRPEVAPAPPPD
-213 EEEEPLTRGEVVST
+213 SGDDEGLTRDEVVSA
-227 VGVIALILIVLG
+227 VGVLLIVVVVLG

-263 IIKGLRL
+263 VAKGLRL
-270 DGIIEAVI
+270 RGIVAAVV

-290 LVTAGMYSRFLALAD
+290 LVAAGMYSRFLALAD
-305 LQTLIKDAL
+305 IQSIIKDSL

-319 GAFGIALMMIVIWLL
+319 GGFGIALMMIVIWLL
-334 LGMILD
+334 LGMVLD

-352 ATFGGL
+352 AAFAPL
-358 IGMDGFA
+358 VGMDGFA

-375 AGLLTPPFDRTPRDP
+375 AGLLTPPFGLVVYVVKGAVPDP
-390 GYIRAY
+390 
-396 PPGIRENG
+396 
-404 GQYTHAATWLGLA
+404 AATLAEIFKGSIPYWLLMLLTAGL
-417 FAALGDG
+417 
-424 DRAYEV
+424 V
-430 FDLINPVRRSATPAD
+430 
-445 IARYRGEPYIMPA
+445 
-458 DVGGAAPFEGRCGWT
+458 
-473 WYTGAAAWAWRLAV
+473 WAWPPLAS
-487 EGVLGLELREG
+487 
-498 RLRVAPCLPE
+498 
-508 GWAGYRA
+508 W
-515 IVRGPDGAIEVT
+515 
-527 VSALGDGSRLTGETF
+527 LTRF
-542 DFPADGTT
+542 
-550 IRVSV
+550 V
-555 GEPSRKMRD
+555 
-564 A
+564 